1 MPDQALELAAITGAH
16 GTQGEVRLK
25 LFGEGAAALSR
36 IKQLTARD
44 SGAAYTLKKI
54 RSDNKGGAIARLA
67 EVTNR
72 NDAEKLRG
80 TVLTA
85 AREALPA
92 LDAGEY
98 YHADLLGLAVV
109 TETSERTNE
118 VVGEVI
124 AVENF
129 GATDILEIRKRP
141 VPPTGIKTFMVP
153 ITRQA
158 VIKWDTEKLVI
169 SEDFVED

>member
-36 IKQLTARD
+36 IKQLTAKD

-67 EVTNR
+67 EVTTR

-80 TVLTA
+80 IVLTA
-85 AREALPA
+85 PRASLPPLA
-92 LDAGEY
+92 KGEY

-109 TETSERTNE
+109 TETGER
-118 VVGEVI
+118 VGDVI

-129 GATDILEIRKRP
+129 GATDILEIRKDLS
-141 VPPTGIKTFMVP
+141 PPKVQKTFMVP
-153 ITRQA
+153 ITREA

-169 SEDFVED
+169 SSDFVED